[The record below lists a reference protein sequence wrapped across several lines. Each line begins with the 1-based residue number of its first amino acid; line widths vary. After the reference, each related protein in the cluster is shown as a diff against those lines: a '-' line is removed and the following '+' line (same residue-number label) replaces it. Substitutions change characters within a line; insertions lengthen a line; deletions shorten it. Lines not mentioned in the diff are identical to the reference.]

1 MDNPDDVTVYRM
13 GPGCDLGDVEQGKV
27 YIGRVQGFANFGT
40 FVQLNDRVKGLVHK
54 SNIKTK
60 HKERETIL
68 VKVRAIREN
77 GNIDLEEVTYPVY
90 TVELVERKSTAV
102 RLAELGTKVG
112 RTVRIEGE
120 IAQIKQTSGP
130 TIFTIVDESGTEN
143 AAAFIEVVGMNGIF
157 SNMVGRLGFNSLTHL
172 NRVHTGFRQYTG
184 RVKTFR

>member
-1 MDNPDDVTVYRM
+1 M
-13 GPGCDLGDVEQGKV
+13 GPGCDLGDVEEGRV

-54 SNIKTK
+54 SNIKTS

-68 VKVRAIREN
+68 VKVRNIRNN

-120 IAQIKQTSGP
+120 IAQIKQIQP
-130 TIFTIVDESGTEN
+130 
-143 AAAFIEVVGMNGIF
+143 
-157 SNMVGRLGFNSLTHL
+157 
-172 NRVHTGFRQYTG
+172 
-184 RVKTFR
+184 